1 MVKATEKQ
9 NLIPKV
15 NVSITHQLQKMRNVK
30 KPNQIKTMTDDSK
43 YYEKKY
49 QCLNH
54 LDNSES
60 WVYIQYQGVVIR
72 DTNDQ

>member
-30 KPNQIKTMTDDSK
+30 KTKSNQNHDSK
-43 YYEKKY
+43 
-49 QCLNH
+49 
-54 LDNSES
+54 
-60 WVYIQYQGVVIR
+60 
-72 DTNDQ
+72 

>member
-30 KPNQIKTMTDDSK
+30 KTKSNKNHDSK
-43 YYEKKY
+43 WDEKK
-49 QCLNH
+49 N
-54 LDNSES
+54 
-60 WVYIQYQGVVIR
+60 
-72 DTNDQ
+72 TNA

>member
-30 KPNQIKTMTDDSK
+30 KPNQIKTMTANIMK
-43 YYEKKY
+43 KKY

-60 WVYIQYQGVVIR
+60 WVYIKYQGVVIR

>member
-30 KPNQIKTMTDDSK
+30 KPNQIKTMTANK
-43 YYEKKY
+43 MKKK
-49 QCLNH
+49 N
-54 LDNSES
+54 
-60 WVYIQYQGVVIR
+60 
-72 DTNDQ
+72 TNA